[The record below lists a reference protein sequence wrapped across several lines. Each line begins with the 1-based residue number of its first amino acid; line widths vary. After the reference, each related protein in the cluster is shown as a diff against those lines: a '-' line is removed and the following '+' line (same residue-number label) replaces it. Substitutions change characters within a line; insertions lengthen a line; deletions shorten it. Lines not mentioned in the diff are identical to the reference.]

1 MRFELTISGWK
12 PDVLPLALR
21 QHLLERVPRIE
32 LGISAWQADVLPLAP
47 YPHLL
52 VRVAGFEPALP
63 PSKGGGWTRLSYTLL
78 VEPRGIEPRI
88 PACKAGVFPLAL
100 RPLCFCL
107 YYICILTHISGKV
120 KHFFQLSRFFCSDIW
135 MKYIYHS
142 PSPSFVYNKYYYSGH
157 ETTNHHIDQ
166 KRLEDMA

>member
-1 MRFELTISGWK
+1 MGHSDPQLEQHVRIELTTSGWK
-12 PDVLPLALR
+12 PDMLPLALML
-21 QHLLERVPRIE
+21 HSLERVPRIE

-107 YYICILTHISGKV
+107 YYICILTHIYVNV
-120 KHFFQLSRFFCSDIW
+120 KHFFSFSFRNFFRAKFSRYLRSEMNTLSNLS
-135 MKYIYHS
+135 
-142 PSPSFVYNKYYYSGH
+142 
-157 ETTNHHIDQ
+157 E
-166 KRLEDMA
+166 